1 MHRYEAPEKIRQRVL
16 RRQGRPIT
24 IEAIDGARAAL
35 VVIDM
40 QNHFVAKGFPSEI
53 PVARDIVPNIN
64 RMAAAMRKA
73 GGTVVWIQT
82 TAVGALERWGNH
94 HRHRLKP
101 EVAARRLASLAEDAE
116 GFGLYPALEVL
127 PADLRVKKIKFSA
140 MIPDSSDLHPV
151 LTQRG
156 IDTLLIAGTAT
167 NVCCES
173 TGRDAMML
181 DYRVAM
187 LSDANAAETDEEHA
201 TTLNNFQVFFGDV
214 MSTEDAIARLVRRP

>member
-1 MHRYEAPEKIRQRVL
+1 MHSYRVPEHIRQRVL
-16 RRQGRPIT
+16 RRQGRAIT
-24 IEAIDGARAAL
+24 IEAIDAARSALL
-35 VVIDM
+35 VVDM
-40 QNHFVAKGFPSEI
+40 QNHFVGKGFPSEI
-53 PVARDIVPNIN
+53 PVAREIVPNIN

-73 GGTVVWIQT
+73 GATVVWIQT
-82 TAVGALERWGNH
+82 TAAGALERWSNH
-94 HRHRLKP
+94 HKHRLRP

-116 GFGLYPALEVL
+116 GFRLYPELAVL
-127 PADLRVKKIKFSA
+127 PGDLRVKKIKFSA
-140 MIPDSSDLHPV
+140 MIPDSSNLHEE

-214 MSTEDAIARLVRRP
+214 MSTDDAIARLGPRG

>member
-1 MHRYEAPEKIRQRVL
+1 MHPYSVPEHIAQRVL
-16 RRQGRPIT
+16 RRQGKLIS
-24 IEAIDGARAAL
+24 IEVIDSARSAL
-35 VVIDM
+35 IVVDM
-40 QNHFVAKGFPSEI
+40 QNHFVAQGFPGEI
-53 PVARDIVPNIN
+53 PLAREIVSNIN
-64 RMAAAMRKA
+64 RVAAAMREA

-82 TAVGALERWGNH
+82 TAVGALQHWGNH
-94 HRHRLKP
+94 HKYRLTP

-116 GFGLYPALEVL
+116 GFRLYRELEVL

-140 MIPDSSDLHPV
+140 MIPGSSNLHSDLM
-151 LTQRG
+151 QRG

-187 LSDANAAETDEEHA
+187 LSDANAAATDEEHA
-201 TTLNNFQVFFGDV
+201 TTLNNFQLFFGDV
-214 MSTEDAIARLVRRP
+214 MSTEDAIARIRPRQ